1 MIKALINN
9 KEVTVEDGMSI
20 LNAAKTIGIK
30 VPTLCYHP
38 DLRATAACG
47 ICVVKVDSMGGKYV
61 RACATPL
68 ENNMVITTHDAEIY
82 KVRRTTLELILSAH
96 PNECLSCLRNQSCE
110 LQKLSS
116 EFGIKEIKFDSLV
129 KKVPEDSST
138 KSVVLHPEK
147 CIKCGRCLVACQELQ
162 DVHALVFLN
171 RGFDTEFAPTAL
183 NLEESPCV
191 DCGQCAA
198 HCPVGAIYEYDQVAD
213 MWEALGDTD
222 KYTIV
227 QMAPAV
233 RVALGEEFGF
243 PVGTNITGIIYAALR
258 RLGFDKIF
266 DTNFGADLTIMEEA
280 SEFVERFAN
289 GKGKIPMITT
299 CCPAW
304 VNYMEEYYSDMIDH
318 FSSAKS
324 PHQMLGAMSKTYY
337 AEAQNIDPSKIFMVS
352 IMPCTAKKNESIK
365 NEYMRSSGFQDVDLV
380 LTTRELA
387 RMIKQSGIDMNSL
400 ENEEADNF
408 LGQYTGAATIFG
420 VTGGVMEAALRTAAY
435 FINGENL
442 KKFEFDNV
450 RGLLGVKE
458 TSVVVGGQE
467 VRIAVAHGLKN
478 VKYVLNNVRDA
489 LSNGK
494 PSPYHFIEIMA
505 CPGGCVGGGGQP
517 YGINDEVRTKRAEGL
532 YKEDDEAVIRCSH
545 DNPDIQKLYKD
556 YLGEPLGEKAHKLL
570 HTKYKAKEK
579 YVR

>member
-9 KEVTVEDGMSI
+9 KEVTVEEGMSI
-20 LNAAKTIGIK
+20 LNATKTIGVK
-30 VPTLCYHP
+30 VPTLCFHP

-68 ENNMVITTHDAEIY
+68 ENNMIITTHDAELY
-82 KVRRTTLELILSAH
+82 KVRRLTLELILSAH

-110 LQKLSS
+110 LQQLASD
-116 EFGIKEIKFDSLV
+116 FGIKEVKFDSQV
-129 KKVPEDSST
+129 KKMPKDAST

-147 CIKCGRCLVACQELQ
+147 CIKCGRCLVACQEMQ
-162 DVHALVFLN
+162 DVHALTFLN
-171 RGFDTEFAPTAL
+171 RGFDTEFSPTAL
-183 NLEESPCV
+183 NLSESPCV

-198 HCPVGAIYEYDQVAD
+198 HCPVGAIYEYDQVDA
-213 MWEALGDTD
+213 MWEALGDAD
-222 KYTIV
+222 KYTVV

-233 RVALGEEFGF
+233 RVALGEEFGY

-258 RLGFDKIF
+258 RLGFNKIF

-280 SEFVERFAN
+280 TEFVERFAN

-304 VNYMEEYYSDMIDH
+304 VNYMEEYYSDMIEH

-324 PHQMLGAMSKTYY
+324 PHQMLGAITKTYY
-337 AEAQNIDPSKIFMVS
+337 AEAQKIDPSKMFTVS

-365 NEYMRSSGFQDVDLV
+365 NEYMHSSGFQDVDLV

-387 RMIKQSGIDMNSL
+387 RMIKQSGIDMSSL
-400 ENEEADNF
+400 ENEVADNF
-408 LGQYTGAATIFG
+408 LGQYTGAGTIFG
-420 VTGGVMEAALRTAAY
+420 ATGGVMEAALRTAAY
-435 FINGENL
+435 FVNGENL

-450 RGLLGVKE
+450 RGLEGVKE
-458 TSVVVGGQE
+458 TSVQVGGHE
-467 VRIAVAHGLKN
+467 VKIAVAHGLKN

-489 LSNGK
+489 LNEGK
-494 PSPYHFIEIMA
+494 PTPYHFIEIMA

-517 YGINDEVRTKRAEGL
+517 YGINDEVRRKRAEGL
-532 YKEDDEAVIRCSH
+532 YKEDADSVLRCSH

-556 YLGEPLGEKAHKLL
+556 FLGEPLGEKAHKLL